1 MGNLGKILVATD
13 LSNFSVRV
21 VERAAM
27 IAAHAHAPLSLV
39 HVMDQR
45 AISALEALTGDWA
58 TTRKNRA
65 IERAQLQ
72 LAEGAERLRAR
83 YHLPVHTDV
92 MVGQPQDVVA
102 KLAESPDVALVV
114 IGAHSK
120 ESLRYT
126 MLGTTG
132 ERMLRAIRKPILIV
146 RNKPVEP
153 YGGVL
158 AAMDFS
164 DASIG
169 ALHLAA
175 RIVPNARLA
184 VLRVIDTHF
193 DGLIGLFGANA
204 DDLAEFWTEARVDAL
219 AKIESVIAHLPER
232 PADSSAEVDS
242 GKPADVILQRSRRAG
257 IDLIA
262 LGRHGPIRTLDVLI
276 GSVAHAVVNRCDC
289 DVLVSAVMGYDT

>member
-13 LSNFSVRV
+13 LSIFSVRV

-39 HVMDQR
+39 HVMDTR
-45 AISALEALTGDWA
+45 AISALEALTGEWA
-58 TTRKNRA
+58 TARKNRA
-65 IERAQLQ
+65 MQRAQSQ

-83 YHLPVHTDV
+83 YHLQVHTEV
-92 MVGQPQDVVA
+92 IVGQPQEVVA
-102 KLAESPDVALVV
+102 KLAEAPDIGLTVL
-114 IGAHSK
+114 GAHSN
-120 ESLRYT
+120 ETLRHT

-132 ERMLRAIRKPILIV
+132 ERMLRAIQKPVLIV
-146 RNKPVEP
+146 RNKPTEP
-153 YGGVL
+153 YCGVL

-169 ALHLAA
+169 ALHLAV
-175 RIVPNARLA
+175 RIAPNAHLA

-204 DDLAEFWTEARVDAL
+204 DDLGQFWTEARVDAL
-219 AKIESVIAHLPER
+219 AKIESVVAHLPER
-232 PADSSAEVDS
+232 PAASSPEVDS

-262 LGRHGPIRTLDVLI
+262 LGRHGPIRTLDVLM
-276 GSVAHAVVNRCDC
+276 GSVAHAVVNRSDC
-289 DVLVSAVMGYDT
+289 DVLVSAVMGYGY